1 MPFAREVPFIYARD
15 EEPLGWGS
23 SFMYLAEEPLG
34 RCSSFMYLVE
44 EPLGRC
50 SLFMYLAEEPLV
62 IYVFGWGTSRKCFSF
77 VFLDE
82 VALGRCSLYMYW
94 VKIRSGGSLQL
105 FIGVKSHS
113 GSALQSFIRVRYR
126 PGGAFCLFSDW
137 GTVRGCSSFI
147 NLGEELPGRC
157 PYSM

>member
-1 MPFAREVPFIYARD
+1 MLFIYILGEEHSGGAQVRGKEVPFAREVPFIYARD

-62 IYVFGWGTSRKCFSF
+62 IYVFG
-77 VFLDE
+77 
-82 VALGRCSLYMYW
+82 
-94 VKIRSGGSLQL
+94 
-105 FIGVKSHS
+105 
-113 GSALQSFIRVRYR
+113 
-126 PGGAFCLFSDW
+126 
-137 GTVRGCSSFI
+137 
-147 NLGEELPGRC
+147 
-157 PYSM
+157 